1 MTTTGIGG
9 LEKTIHQT
17 NEWIRDIMNEMNTQ
31 DRNKAYLALNSTLHA
46 LRDRLVVDEA
56 VDLGAQLPMLIR
68 GLYYEGYDPSGK
80 PVKARHKDEF
90 LALVKRDLARAPGID
105 AENAARCVFSV
116 LEKRISKGEI
126 ENVKNML
133 PEDVK
138 EIWH

>member
-1 MTTTGIGG
+1 MTTTGIDG

-17 NEWIRDIMNEMNTQ
+17 NEWIKDVMNEMNTQ
-31 DRNKAYLALNSTLHA
+31 DRNEAYLALNSTLHA

-90 LALVKRDLARAPGID
+90 LALMKRDLARTPGID
-105 AENAARCVFSV
+105 PEKAARCVFSV

-126 ENVKNML
+126 QNVKNML